1 MYGNCP
7 IFSPAPALPF
17 TENLPPRMYQ
27 IHTMEINNIYN
38 EGISQESG
46 ETAMPPSKK
55 MIPSMIL
62 DILKRRT
69 DENHTLDQ
77 KDILDEL
84 NREFDPPLDRK
95 TVRRNI
101 EYLLD
106 IGCPIVYTEKPR
118 SNGNDIWTDFYLA
131 RDFTEAELRLLID
144 GLLFSNHVPYKR
156 CQDLIEKLEGLASEH
171 FRSHVKHIKT
181 LPDPEVYNKQLFFTI
196 QVLDEAISRE
206 RQVAFHYV
214 NYGTDKKNHPR
225 LGDDGKPKEYIINP
239 YQMVAKEGKYYLIC
253 NNDDYG
259 ILSNYRVDRIADIRI
274 LEDKKRKPFSKLK
287 DANGDRFN
295 LSEYMKTHIKM
306 YASGDCRVRFKINPA
321 MVTDI
326 IDIFGKDVTFE
337 EETGK
342 YVIVSAKVTE
352 NAMIQFAKSYSPDV
366 VILEPQHLVDTMKD
380 WARKVNRLYK

>member
-1 MYGNCP
+1 M
-7 IFSPAPALPF
+7 
-17 TENLPPRMYQ
+17 
-27 IHTMEINNIYN
+27 
-38 EGISQESG
+38 
-46 ETAMPPSKK
+46 
-55 MIPSMIL
+55 
-62 DILKRRT
+62 
-69 DENHTLDQ
+69 
-77 KDILDEL
+77 
-84 NREFDPPLDRK
+84 
-95 TVRRNI
+95 
-101 EYLLD
+101 
-106 IGCPIVYTEKPR
+106 
-118 SNGNDIWTDFYLA
+118 
-131 RDFTEAELRLLID
+131 
-144 GLLFSNHVPYKR
+144 PYKR
-156 CQDLIEKLEGLASEH
+156 CQNLIEKLEGLASEH

-196 QVLDEAISRE
+196 QILDEAISRE

-214 NYGTDKKNHPR
+214 NYGTDKKSHPR
-225 LGDDGKPKEYIINP
+225 LGNDGNPKEYIINP

-253 NNDDYG
+253 NNDDYS

-337 EETGK
+337 EETDK

-380 WARKVNRLYK
+380 WAKKVKKAYGG